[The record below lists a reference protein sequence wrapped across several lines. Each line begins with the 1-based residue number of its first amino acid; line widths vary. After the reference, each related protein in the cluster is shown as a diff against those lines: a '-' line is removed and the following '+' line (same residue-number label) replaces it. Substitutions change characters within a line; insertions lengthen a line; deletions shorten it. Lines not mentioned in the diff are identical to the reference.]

1 MRILFHIALILS
13 LLYLPWWAGAIVL
26 VSACF
31 LLEKFYEALLYGILA
46 DALYGTSYGMHGFA
60 YAASLFA
67 LIVFSFAAFI
77 RNRLVW

>member
-1 MRILFHIALILS
+1 MRIIFHIALILS

-26 VSACF
+26 ISACF
-31 LLEKFYEALLYGILA
+31 LLEKFYEALMYGILA
-46 DALYGTSYGMHGFA
+46 DALYGTTYGIHGFA

-67 LIVFSFAAFI
+67 LIVFSFASFI